1 MWEDKHLFAIKQLMF
16 PTDLNL
22 KVHSSIRN
30 IWPQVTKFSLKITQ
44 CWACNYFGS
53 SVFTWNKVM
62 LAFMLGMNKDFET
75 GWDFLLDSLIS
86 FSFFSLCKA
95 LICYLSA
102 PSSKRASCLGSEEQ
116 AERKGSN
123 PGLACFCMDAPGH
136 QTAGLTSETSSPEHH

>member
-1 MWEDKHLFAIKQLMF
+1 
-16 PTDLNL
+16 
-22 KVHSSIRN
+22 
-30 IWPQVTKFSLKITQ
+30 
-44 CWACNYFGS
+44 
-53 SVFTWNKVM
+53 M

-95 LICYLSA
+95 LICCLSA

-123 PGLACFCMDAPGH
+123 PGLAHFCMDAPRH
-136 QTAGLTSETSSPEHH
+136 QTAGLTSDTSRLEHH